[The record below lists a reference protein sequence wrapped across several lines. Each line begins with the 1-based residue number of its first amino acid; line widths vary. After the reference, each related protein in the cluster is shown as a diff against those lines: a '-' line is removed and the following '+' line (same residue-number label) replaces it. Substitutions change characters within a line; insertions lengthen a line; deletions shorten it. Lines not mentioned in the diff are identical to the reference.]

1 MDKKSKQTH
10 VLVIRLSALGDV
22 AMTVPVVHGLLR
34 KYPDL
39 RLTIL
44 TKKHF
49 APIFSGLER
58 VSVHNADVKKAHKGF
73 VGLWHLFN
81 ELKILGLHAVADLHN
96 VLRSNVLK
104 RYFAMGGIP
113 FFQIEKGR
121 KEKRALTRGN
131 NKMFAQVKS
140 THERYCD
147 VFSKLGFPIHLSET
161 KILERRQLSEKVLGI
176 VGTDSKKWIGVAPFA
191 AHEGKMYPL
200 YLMKEVIGKINKTDR
215 YKILLFG
222 GGAAEKQA
230 LQEISK
236 TFENAINV
244 AGSLSLEEELEL
256 ISNLDLMLSMDS
268 GNAHL
273 AANYGIPVVTIW
285 GVTHP
290 FAGFYPFGQPMEH
303 AILADRE
310 VFPLIPTSIYGNKV
324 PKGYEKAMET
334 ITPDT
339 VTDKIFKILEP

>member
-1 MDKKSKQTH
+1 MGKENKKNH
-10 VLVIRLSALGDV
+10 LLVIRLSALGDV
-22 AMTVPVVHGLLR
+22 AMTVPVVHGLLK

-39 RLTIL
+39 HFTVL

-58 VSVHNADVKKAHKGF
+58 VSVHSADVKGAHKGF

-81 ELKILGLHAVADLHN
+81 ELKKLELHAVADLHN

-104 RYFAMGGIP
+104 RYFAMGGTP

-121 KEKRALTRGN
+121 TEKRALTRSK
-131 NKMFAQVKS
+131 NKVFKQLKS

-176 VGTDSKKWIGVAPFA
+176 VGTDTKKWVGIAPFA

-200 YLMKEVIGKINKTDR
+200 HLMTEVIEIINKTDR

-222 GGAAEKQA
+222 GGEHEKQA
-230 LQEISK
+230 LQAISQ
-236 TFENAINV
+236 TYENAINV
-244 AGSLSLEEELEL
+244 AGSLSLAEELEL

-273 AANYGIPVVTIW
+273 AANYGIPVVTLW

-290 FAGFYPFGQPMEH
+290 FTGFYPYGQPMEL
-303 AILADRE
+303 AILPDRAA
-310 VFPLIPTSIYGNKV
+310 FPLIPTSIYGNKV
-324 PKGYEKAMET
+324 PKGYERVMET
-334 ITPDT
+334 IAPDT
-339 VTDKIFKILEP
+339 VTDKIFKLLES

>member
-1 MDKKSKQTH
+1 MAKENKKRH
-10 VLVIRLSALGDV
+10 LLVIRLSALGDV
-22 AMTVPVVHGLLR
+22 AMTVPVLHGLLR

-39 RLTIL
+39 NLTIL

-58 VSVHNADVKKAHKGF
+58 VTVHNADVKKAHKGF
-73 VGLWHLFN
+73 VGLWYLFK
-81 ELKILGLHAVADLHN
+81 ELKKLELHAVADLHN

-104 RYFAMGGIP
+104 RYFAVSGTP

-121 KEKRALTRGN
+121 MEKRALTRGK
-131 NKMFAQVKS
+131 NKVFKQLKS

-176 VGTDSKKWIGVAPFA
+176 VGTDTKKWIGIAPFA

-200 YLMKEVIGKINKTDR
+200 YLMKEVIAKINKTDR

-222 GGAAEKQA
+222 GGDSEKQA
-230 LQEISK
+230 LQAISE
-236 TFENAINV
+236 TYENAINV
-244 AGSLSLEEELEL
+244 AGSLTLAEELEL

-273 AANYGIPVVTIW
+273 AANYGIPVVTLW

-290 FAGFYPFGQPMEH
+290 FAGFYPYGQPMEL
-303 AILADRE
+303 AILADRST
-310 VFPLIPTSIYGNKV
+310 FPLIPTSIYGNKV
-324 PKGYEKAMET
+324 PKGYERVMET
-334 ITPDT
+334 IAPDT
-339 VTDKIFKILEP
+339 VTDKIFKLLES